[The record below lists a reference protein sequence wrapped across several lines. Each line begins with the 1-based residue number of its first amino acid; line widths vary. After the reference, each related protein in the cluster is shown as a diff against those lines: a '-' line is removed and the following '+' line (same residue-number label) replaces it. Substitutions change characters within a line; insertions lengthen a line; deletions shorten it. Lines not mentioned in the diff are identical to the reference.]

1 MNLCFLIG
9 HIVENIDY
17 KFILNGT
24 NDAIAKFRI
33 KLLDDTQIN
42 IIAYDKNADYCYRA
56 LEKNI
61 KVLINGFLRNN
72 INCKKNT
79 KIDIIVN
86 YVYKI

>member
-33 KLLDDTQIN
+33 KLLDDTQTN
-42 IIAYDKNADYCYRA
+42 IIAYDNNADYCYRT
-56 LEKNI
+56 LKKNN
-61 KVLINGFLRNN
+61 KVLING
-72 INCKKNT
+72 
-79 KIDIIVN
+79 
-86 YVYKI
+86 

>member
-56 LEKNI
+56 LEKNN

-72 INCKKNT
+72 LKCQKNT
-79 KIDIIVN
+79 ELDIIVN